1 LWSAT
6 SERQICRLREI
17 LFRSILN
24 KEIAYFDMNKTGELS
39 TRLME
44 GINKVHDGIS
54 KKIAFLFQY
63 VATLIASII
72 LA

>member
-1 LWSAT
+1 
-6 SERQICRLREI
+6 
-17 LFRSILN
+17 
-24 KEIAYFDMNKTGELS
+24 MNKTGELS